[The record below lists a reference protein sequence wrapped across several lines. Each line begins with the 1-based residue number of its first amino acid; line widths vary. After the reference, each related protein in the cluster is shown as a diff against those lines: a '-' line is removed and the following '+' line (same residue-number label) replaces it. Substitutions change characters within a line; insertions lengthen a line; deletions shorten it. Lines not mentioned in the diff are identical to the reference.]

1 MYSNLIIFY
10 KQYPPYIIDLIS
22 FEGIRNLSVTTLF
35 IVVFLILGRFINNNQ
50 KYLLVKTVSLV
61 TIFFTITNHVI
72 DLNNGNWEIQEDL
85 PLHLCSVSNLI
96 VCFIFFIPKNQK
108 LFEFLFYC
116 GFWGGLMA
124 ILTAQINDYDG
135 SYFKYIQYYQSHG
148 TIIMIPLF
156 MLLHLDYKLSNFSWL
171 KVLITLNIIMLI
183 IMPLNFLIGSNYMY
197 LSEAPNIKNPLV
209 FGEWPFYILNWEFF
223 ILVLFFITFKFFQL
237 IKRK

>member
-10 KQYPPYIIDLIS
+10 KQYPPYVIDLIS

-108 LFEFLFYC
+108 LFEFLLYC

-156 MLLHLDYKLSNFSWL
+156 MLLHLDYKLSKFSWL

-223 ILVLFFITFKFFQL
+223 ILVLFFITFKCFQL

>member
-35 IVVFLILGRFINNNQ
+35 IVVFLIFGRFINNNQ

-156 MLLHLDYKLSNFSWL
+156 ILLHLDYKLSKFSWL
-171 KVLITLNIIMLI
+171 KVLINLNIIMLI

-223 ILVLFFITFKFFQL
+223 ILVLFFITFKCFQL

>member
-1 MYSNLIIFY
+1 MHSNFLMYF

-22 FEGIRNLSVTTLF
+22 FEGIRNLLVTT
-35 IVVFLILGRFINNNQ
+35 FLILVFLTFGRFINNTQ

-156 MLLHLDYKLSNFSWL
+156 MLLHLDYKLSKFSWL
-171 KVLITLNIIMLI
+171 KVLVTLNVIMLI
-183 IMPLNFLIGSNYMY
+183 IMPLNLLIGSNYMY

-223 ILVLFFITFKFFQL
+223 ILILFFLTFKCFQL